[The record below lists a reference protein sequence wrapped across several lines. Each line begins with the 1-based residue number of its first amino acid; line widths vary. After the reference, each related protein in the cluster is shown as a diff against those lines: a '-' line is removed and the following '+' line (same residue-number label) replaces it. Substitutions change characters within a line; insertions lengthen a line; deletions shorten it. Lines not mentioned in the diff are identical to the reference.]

1 MLLHS
6 LAWRKQYQIDR
17 LLTWQPPQIL
27 RDYFIAG
34 WHQSDSGEWWVWP
47 SVKYV
52 LFPMQLVDRCLYGD

>member
-34 WHQSDSGEWWVWP
+34 WHQSDNGEWAW
-47 SVKYV
+47 
-52 LFPMQLVDRCLYGD
+52 LVVGSE